1 MAVKGY
7 KRRTKLEELKD
18 TREIMRG
25 AAPRAAAYIR
35 DVVTT
40 KVKRPSYIRVECAKY
55 IVDHQIGKAPQRH
68 ELTGVDGKPL
78 TLLELCLAAEAAGLL
93 PPAPPPENG
102 GDGGGEI
109 IEGEAKVLGE
119 EGQKGA
125 EKV

>member
-1 MAVKGY
+1 MGRK
-7 KRRTKLEELKD
+7 TKLQEIQD

-25 AAPRAAAYIR
+25 AAPHAAAYLR
-35 DVVTT
+35 DVV
-40 KVKRPSYIRVECAKY
+40 KRKIKRPSSARIDVAKY

-109 IEGEAKVLGE
+109 IEGEAKVLEE